1 MDTSARPEKQQE
13 AAQALPSSAVPLEQL
28 GTVALR
34 KTSNIYGLTS
44 FRPGETQRNLPNRG
58 WKLWRELSDSRPA
71 DSGLRRPCPKA
82 GASALWG
89 GGDPL
94 KEHRS

>member
-1 MDTSARPEKQQE
+1 MDTSARPGKQQE

-44 FRPGETQRNLPNRG
+44 FPPGETQR
-58 WKLWRELSDSRPA
+58 EFTQQ
-71 DSGLRRPCPKA
+71 GLE
-82 GASALWG
+82 ALQ
-89 GGDPL
+89 
-94 KEHRS
+94 RTF